1 MSQVP
6 KIENA
11 MRKIKISK
19 VVLNIGV
26 GRSGEVLERAK
37 KILEELTGQKP
48 CPRQAKWTIRDF
60 GIRKGESIA
69 TMVTLRGDKA
79 IETLKHLLSTKEMKL
94 PSSSFDERGNCSFG
108 IKEHI
113 EIPGIKYDPE
123 IGIFGLDTSVLL
135 DRPGY
140 RISKRRRARSKVGK
154 NHRVTQVEAINFF
167 KEVLGVDVY

>member
-1 MSQVP
+1 
-6 KIENA
+6 
-11 MRKIKISK
+11 
-19 VVLNIGV
+19 
-26 GRSGEVLERAK
+26 
-37 KILEELTGQKP
+37 
-48 CPRQAKWTIRDF
+48 
-60 GIRKGESIA
+60 
-69 TMVTLRGDKA
+69 
-79 IETLKHLLSTKEMKL
+79 MKL